1 MRTDQR
7 QDDQMRPVKVTRRYL
22 KNVPGSV
29 LIEMGDTKVLCCATV
44 EESVPPFLKGRGE
57 GWITAEYAM
66 LPRSSAQRIPRESAK
81 GKLSGRTHEI
91 MRLVGRS
98 LRSVLDMRALGER
111 TVLID
116 CDVIQADGG
125 TRTASITG
133 GFIALV
139 DALRPLVGEGKLKGL
154 PLKDYVA
161 AISVGVVGGRPMLDL
176 CYEEDSKAG
185 VDMNIVGTG
194 AGALI
199 EVQGTAEHAPFD
211 RAALNALLDLGQAGV
226 AELVALQRRELGSLE
241 AGKP

>member
-1 MRTDQR
+1 
-7 QDDQMRPVKVTRRYL
+7 MRPVKVARGYL
-22 KNVPGSV
+22 KGVPGSV
-29 LIEMGDTKVLCCATV
+29 LIEFGDTKVLCAATV
-44 EESVPPFLKGRGE
+44 DEAVPPFLKGRGE

-66 LPRSSAQRIPRESAK
+66 LPRSSPQRVPRESAK

-98 LRSVLDMRALGER
+98 LRAVLDMKALGER

-139 DALRPLVGEGKLKGL
+139 DALRPVVAAGKLKAL

-161 AISVGVVGGRPMLDL
+161 AISVGIIQGQPRLDL
-176 CYEEDSKAG
+176 CYVEDSAAG
-185 VDMNIVGTG
+185 VDMNVVGTG
-194 AGALI
+194 SGALI
-199 EVQGTAEHAPFD
+199 EVQGTAEHAPFS
-211 RAALNALLDLGQAGV
+211 RAELDALLNLGQKGV
-226 AELVALQRRELGSLE
+226 AELVALQRRELGPL
-241 AGKP
+241 A

>member
-1 MRTDQR
+1 
-7 QDDQMRPVKVTRRYL
+7 
-22 KNVPGSV
+22 
-29 LIEMGDTKVLCCATV
+29 
-44 EESVPPFLKGRGE
+44 
-57 GWITAEYAM
+57 M

-98 LRSVLDMRALGER
+98 LRAVLDMKALGER

-139 DALRPLVGEGKLKGL
+139 DALRPLVADGRLKAL
-154 PLKDYVA
+154 PLKDQVA
-161 AISVGVVGGRPMLDL
+161 AISVGIVQGQPRLDL
-176 CYEEDSKAG
+176 CYVEDSAAG

-194 AGALI
+194 SGALI
-199 EVQGTAEHAPFD
+199 EVQGTAEHAPFS
-211 RAALNALLDLGQAGV
+211 RAELNALLDLGQKGV
-226 AELVALQRRELGSLE
+226 DELAALQLKELGPL
-241 AGKP
+241 A